1 MLGLIFVTVIF
12 IAVLIAGVFRPA
24 YGMIGFYTFVL
35 LDPAWNWRWAVS
47 YDTPFQKYIFFAC
60 VIGFVVNGMRRP
72 TLNKASKWG
81 LTAGITFWLICYVG
95 SMSSILPLQSEFFA
109 FILGKQILCILLTI
123 FLLDSQRKIKTL
135 LVATTLAQAY
145 NAYQI
150 NLDYFQT
157 GFSRWALHPWG
168 SYGYD
173 NNVYSL
179 MTVPL
184 LGVSL
189 AFVMCETAPW
199 KKLGMLF
206 VSVLQIHEIM
216 LLQSRGSML
225 AFFPMVAILLWK
237 MPRTK
242 LNLQIAIMGSACTFL
257 LAGPSVVEEFSS
269 IFVKAEDRDNSAES
283 RFYLWQAGFRI
294 TMDYPLTGVG
304 LDAGRVLVPQER
316 YYDGGL
322 TTTNKA
328 LHNLFFDVSTG
339 TGIPGLLAYLVFI
352 LIPIWCVWKN
362 YEPTQHGFASCEL
375 AVLCGSVG
383 YLVASNFSSGL
394 TIESAYVLTTAGYAL
409 IIVRSRTLRHAPS
422 ADH

>member
-24 YGMIGFYTFVL
+24 YGMIGFYTFLL
-35 LDPAWNWRWAVS
+35 LDPAWNWRWSVS
-47 YDTPFQKYIFFAC
+47 QDTPFQQYIFFAC

-81 LTAGITFWLICYVG
+81 LTAGITFWLICYV
-95 SMSSILPLQSEFFA
+95 SSRASILPQTSERVLSVFN
-109 FILGKQILCILLTI
+109 KEMLCIFLTI
-123 FLLDSQRKIKTL
+123 FLLDSQQKIKTL
-135 LVATTLAQAY
+135 LVAATLAQAY
-145 NAYQI
+145 SAYQI

-157 GFSRWALHPWG
+157 GFSRYAYQPWG
-168 SYGYD
+168 SYGVD
-173 NNVYSL
+173 NNGYSL
-179 MTVPL
+179 LTVPM

-189 AFVMCETAPW
+189 AFAMCETAPW

-225 AFFPMVAILLWK
+225 AFLPMVAILLWK

-242 LNLQIAIMGSACTFL
+242 ANLRITIMGSACVFL
-257 LAGPSVVEEFSS
+257 LAGPGFVEEFTS
-269 IFVKAEDRDNSAES
+269 IFVKAEDRDSSAES
-283 RFYLWQAGFRI
+283 RLFLWQAGFRI

-304 LDAGRVLVPQER
+304 LDAARALVPQER